1 MINWRLVS
9 LSEFTPIT
17 SNMELTHL
25 GLKASIYNFS
35 LINIFMNQS
44 HYTEYFAYW
53 DQP

>member
-25 GLKASIYNFS
+25 GSES
-35 LINIFMNQS
+35 LLITIQE
-44 HYTEYFAYW
+44 TGGIA
-53 DQP
+53 